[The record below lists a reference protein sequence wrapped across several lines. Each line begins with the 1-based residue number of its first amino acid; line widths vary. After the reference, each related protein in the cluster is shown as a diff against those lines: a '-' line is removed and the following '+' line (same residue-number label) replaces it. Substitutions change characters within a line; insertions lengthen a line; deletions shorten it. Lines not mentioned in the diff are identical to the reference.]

1 MSTSAAPPRSR
12 NEIPANMEICMNWI
26 KVEDAHSRRP
36 MWVNLALATAIR
48 EERDLVRIS
57 FDKDNIVSR
66 NCHPGAGSHRISVL
80 KHGCFWRLAH
90 PAANSLRLIGDP
102 GRI

>member
-1 MSTSAAPPRSR
+1 MSTSTAPPRARS
-12 NEIPANMEICMNWI
+12 EISTDMEICMNWI

-57 FDKDNIVSR
+57 FDKDNVVSTR
-66 NCHPGAGSHRISVL
+66 EEIATLVQAVTASQPLSTAASGA
-80 KHGCFWRLAH
+80 
-90 PAANSLRLIGDP
+90 
-102 GRI
+102 